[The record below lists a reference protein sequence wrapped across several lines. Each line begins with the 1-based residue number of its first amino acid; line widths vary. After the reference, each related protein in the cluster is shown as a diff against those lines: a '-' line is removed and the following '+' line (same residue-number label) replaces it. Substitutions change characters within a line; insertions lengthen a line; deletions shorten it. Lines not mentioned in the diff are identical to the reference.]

1 MIDANEGVTEQDTK
15 VAGMAHEAGKACIIV
30 VNKWDAVEKDDKTM
44 DKMRQDIR
52 RDLAYMTYAPIVFIS
67 ALTGQ
72 RVDRLFQLIKYVD
85 DQAAMRITTGMLNSF
100 LADATARV
108 QPPTDKGRRLKIYY
122 MTQAGIRPPHFVFFC
137 NDAKLFHFSYQRY
150 LENQVQG
157 HLRLGG
163 HPHPADCP
171 PAGRQGGVSA
181 MGLTEHTVS
190 LLASWGASA
199 ILPAVVTAVIA
210 YFCGCFNGAVIVSKY
225 ILRDDVRGHGSGNAG
240 LTNFYRT
247 FGGPLTFVVILTDVL
262 KAVVAVL
269 VGVWLTGQLLP
280 IGSGAAQTTATALAE
295 YWSGL
300 FCLLG
305 HMFPCMFQFKGGKGI
320 LSGGTIAI
328 MIDWR
333 VALVVW
339 GCFLVLAVLTRYVS
353 LGSSS
358 TGVALPIVTWVVYQD
373 GLLLLLSLV
382 IGGLIVW
389 KHRGNLQRLA
399 AGTESKFHFHRS

>member
-1 MIDANEGVTEQDTK
+1 MLDSFYLAPNAVTGPDP
-15 VAGMAHEAGKACIIV
+15 
-30 VNKWDAVEKDDKTM
+30 
-44 DKMRQDIR
+44 
-52 RDLAYMTYAPIVFIS
+52 L
-67 ALTGQ
+67 
-72 RVDRLFQLIKYVD
+72 
-85 DQAAMRITTGMLNSF
+85 
-100 LADATARV
+100 
-108 QPPTDKGRRLKIYY
+108 
-122 MTQAGIRPPHFVFFC
+122 GI
-137 NDAKLFHFSYQRY
+137 
-150 LENQVQG
+150 
-157 HLRLGG
+157 
-163 HPHPADCP
+163 
-171 PAGRQGGVSA
+171 
-181 MGLTEHTVS
+181 
-190 LLASWGASA
+190 LL
-199 ILPAVVTAVIA
+199 VAVIA

-225 ILRDDVRGHGSGNAG
+225 ILRDDVRNHGSGNAG

-247 FGGPLTFVVILTDVL
+247 FGGPLTFAVILCDVL
-262 KAVVAVL
+262 KAVVAIQL
-269 VGVWLTGQLLP
+269 CVWLSGRLLP
-280 IGSGAAQTTATALAE
+280 QGSMGVVLAVHALAE
-295 YWSGL
+295 YWGGL
-300 FCLLG
+300 WCLLG